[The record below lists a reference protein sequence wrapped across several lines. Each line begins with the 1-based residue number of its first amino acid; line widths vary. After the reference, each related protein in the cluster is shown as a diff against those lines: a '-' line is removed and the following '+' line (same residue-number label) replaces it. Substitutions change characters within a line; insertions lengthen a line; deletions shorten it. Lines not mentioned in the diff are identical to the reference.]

1 MLPVAEIG
9 SAAFVIIL
17 YPRLDAIINYIF
29 HSSFLTNHRFF
40 LFQVDTGSFTRSI
53 ENCARP
59 RSCRTAPPP
68 SRPPRPTPR
77 RRRWAVAR
85 APDRAVPCWAA
96 CPVHL
101 PRNRRTSTA
110 IRRRACCRSFISVT
124 AGMPPTCSYCAP
136 SAPPECWTLPRNCPA
151 TTRNGASR
159 TGRYP
164 PRTPASRTWSN
175 TSRRR
180 SNLSVSV
187 RFVCVEYIFF
197 FLYLRIVTLIL
208 DSFRAMFIIWK
219 TSAFGFDCAK
229 TATSWIDLGYTKFIT
244 RWRSLQLYNSNNPVN
259 RARRADDPQYR
270 ESRQLSVKRDFHDYI
285 SDRSAVL
292 LPVVVPL
299 RSFRYFAAS
308 SSSSGRVSGNRV

>member
-110 IRRRACCRSFISVT
+110 IRRRACCRSFTSVT

-187 RFVCVEYIFF
+187 RFVCVEYFF
-197 FLYLRIVTLIL
+197 FLISPDRDTHSRFLSRDVYYLKNICLRLRL
-208 DSFRAMFIIWK
+208 REN
-219 TSAFGFDCAK
+219 C
-229 TATSWIDLGYTKFIT
+229 DL
-244 RWRSLQLYNSNNPVN
+244 VN
-259 RARRADDPQYR
+259 R
-270 ESRQLSVKRDFHDYI
+270 SRVYEVYNAMTFSTTL
-285 SDRSAVL
+285 
-292 LPVVVPL
+292 
-299 RSFRYFAAS
+299 
-308 SSSSGRVSGNRV
+308 